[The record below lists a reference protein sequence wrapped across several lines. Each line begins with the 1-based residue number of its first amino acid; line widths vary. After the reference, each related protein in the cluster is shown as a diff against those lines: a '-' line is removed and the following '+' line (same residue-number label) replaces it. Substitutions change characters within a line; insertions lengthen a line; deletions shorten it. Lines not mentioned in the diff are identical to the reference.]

1 MKINISAFKNFR
13 DFIEDKEWKI
23 VVVASII
30 SFLFVLVLN
39 AYFFLHISKEADK
52 TSGPET
58 GFSIIVFKRE
68 LFERTEN
75 RLGGQIG
82 VSLMDFWQSFEI
94 DQLEDWDFLE
104 LLFKKYL
111 SSSYL

>member
-68 LFERTEN
+68 LFEKTLDNLQKKEQYFN
-75 RLGGQIG
+75 QGLLVKPAIPDP
-82 VSLMDFWQSFEI
+82 SL
-94 DQLEDWDFLE
+94 
-104 LLFKKYL
+104 
-111 SSSYL
+111 